1 MKTNFSNMFLS
12 YCYMANLSLTEIFKR
27 VKRSGLQ
34 FDDV

>member
-27 VKRSGLQ
+27 VKRLQ
-34 FDDV
+34 FVKLS